1 MSKHF
6 THKNKLHV
14 EIYAKRRLTLRNIY
28 IAFYMS
34 FILISSP
41 FFMLENF
48 GNVLHAESYA
58 KWGKLA
64 MEKTKEK
71 YPDAQ
76 IIDYLHRGRQKK
88 DDAMIEKFKLW
99 LRGENREFGV
109 FVSIEF
115 DAKTEEVLHITF
127 LETDR

>member
-1 MSKHF
+1 MRKIF
-6 THKNKLHV
+6 
-14 EIYAKRRLTLRNIY
+14 LTLC
-28 IAFYMS
+28 MS
-34 FILISSP
+34 FILISGS
-41 FFMLENF
+41 FILEDTRSITY
-48 GNVLHAESYA
+48 GEKTTPPYA
-58 KWGKLA
+58 KWGRLA
-64 MEKTKEK
+64 MEETKEK

-88 DDAMIEKFKLW
+88 GEAMIEQFKLW

-115 DAKTEEVLHITF
+115 DSKTEEVLHITF